1 MRMRADDDEH
11 DGQAGQRSRGQHAQA
26 RAPVSLQDGPEVHTT
41 RREEEQQGDRAIRAP
56 SPAPG
61 EEPITADV
69 GVVGPGHLVQV
80 DHRVPHPGALLHDR
94 RESAHQ
100 VHLHMDRAAW
110 RLDWK
115 ADAPATERPT
125 GCERGAL
132 PWLAPSGSAFFRRWA
147 PRSRWS
153 GSRRSAL
160 CRDRGVVAVVKVQ
173 STDQPNFVQHGP
185 APATASL
192 GVIEPV
198 PGELH
203 LRSTRVTGYAE
214 IKTTLHCAEL
224 KRAEAILT
232 KGDVRWALEVEIV
245 TIPEFWTPQ
254 LTRERVQQN
263 ASGPSFLGSLVRFSA
278 RYASAIP
285 VQYLG

>member
-1 MRMRADDDEH
+1 M
-11 DGQAGQRSRGQHAQA
+11 
-26 RAPVSLQDGPEVHTT
+26 
-41 RREEEQQGDRAIRAP
+41 
-56 SPAPG
+56 
-61 EEPITADV
+61 
-69 GVVGPGHLVQV
+69 
-80 DHRVPHPGALLHDR
+80 
-94 RESAHQ
+94 
-100 VHLHMDRAAW
+100 
-110 RLDWK
+110 
-115 ADAPATERPT
+115 
-125 GCERGAL
+125 
-132 PWLAPSGSAFFRRWA
+132 
-147 PRSRWS
+147 
-153 GSRRSAL
+153 
-160 CRDRGVVAVVKVQ
+160 KVQ

-254 LTRERVQQN
+254 LTRERVQQT

-278 RYASAIP
+278 RYARAIP
-285 VQYLG
+285 VQYLGWIELITAVSHCEDNNASGTTQHGSCPVRSCRLG